1 MILGIDVAQW
11 QWAATIAAAIFA
23 LIAAAGAWRAVHY
36 LKRQDRRQQA
46 AQEMGLDLTLQ
57 ALEGGWST
65 AIWSFENR
73 GPHALRVRRIT
84 LRQPRG
90 AQLALGAESGEG
102 TFVPD
107 QKSLGRALSPDLTIP
122 SGETARYRCFVY
134 SERGRAR
141 GQATL
146 AVAYE
151 ERGPR
156 LRNMERRIRRPLA
169 EA

>member
-1 MILGIDVAQW
+1 MILGIDLAQW
-11 QWAATIAAAIFA
+11 QWAAGIATAIFA

-36 LKRQDRRQQA
+36 LKRQEQRQQA
-46 AQEMGLDLTLQ
+46 AMEMGLDLTLQ
-57 ALEGGWST
+57 PLDAGWNT
-65 AIWSFENR
+65 AVWSFENR
-73 GPHALRVRRIT
+73 GPHLLRVRRIT

-90 AQLALGAESGEG
+90 AQLAPGAETGEG

-107 QKSLGRALSPDLTIP
+107 EKGLGRTLNPELTVP
-122 SGETARYRCFVY
+122 PGETVRYRCFVH
-134 SERGRAR
+134 SERGKAK

-146 AVAYE
+146 VVAYE

-156 LRNMERRIRRPLA
+156 LRQVQRRIRRPLN

>member
-23 LIAAAGAWRAVHY
+23 LFAAAGAWRAVHY

-107 QKSLGRALSPDLTIP
+107 QKSLGRTVTPELMVP
-122 SGETARYRCFVY
+122 SGETVRYRCFVFAE
-134 SERGRAR
+134 SARAK

-156 LRNMERRIRRPLA
+156 IRNVVRRIRRPLA
-169 EA
+169 EI